1 MLNKKILKKSKKQ
14 NVHHMNEV
22 GINFL
27 VHRYKNG
34 VYKMEPNSIS
44 KCSSY
49 EWKSGVERVIAEN

>member
-1 MLNKKILKKSKKQ
+1 MISPK
-14 NVHHMNEV
+14 VGTEV
-22 GINFL
+22 GIIFL